1 MSRNR
6 TRTTK
11 WPFTMGTRLKA
22 KYSKF
27 SFTSQTEGGEEG
39 FRNSQL
45 SQILQEPIRMPH
57 EAEGTIDERSVPS
70 RQNERLSQS
79 LKPIGQDDEAP
90 MDEMELDELRYS
102 NHSISTDRTS
112 TRESIEHPH
121 PAAMLSEPTR
131 PHPLFCQLELSDSED
146 EEVEDYPL
154 TNTPQ
159 ATHKVPDGANT
170 PSTVSLSPRSSS
182 GSSVYSETFLST
194 IPCKFEPTK
203 PTHRRA
209 HTDGSSTSSVFS
221 RSARS
226 SHERFKSVLDRPF
239 RFWKAVDSVLESTQ
253 PDWSPYQRGRL
264 IHHLI
269 HFLELKIGFD
279 QYIPAGLLLPSPV
292 VDEAWMALV
301 LETKLYKQVTR
312 HIQDFHGKPRKSIHF
327 SMLAMNKGN
336 QQERLKRTQE
346 LFQLYFREQMPV
358 TIEDES
364 SPPVSTSSPAQ
375 LALPCANRPSFMH
388 LSSPGE
394 SLRGLA
400 LLNIYEPTLPS
411 LPVRRRPRMGTI

>member
-1 MSRNR
+1 
-6 TRTTK
+6 
-11 WPFTMGTRLKA
+11 
-22 KYSKF
+22 
-27 SFTSQTEGGEEG
+27 
-39 FRNSQL
+39 
-45 SQILQEPIRMPH
+45 MPH
-57 EAEGTIDERSVPS
+57 EAEGTMDERSIPTGHNERLSQSLKPNGPLDERIVPT

-79 LKPIGQDDEAP
+79 LKPNRQDAEAP

-112 TRESIEHPH
+112 TRESTEH
-121 PAAMLSEPTR
+121 AAAILAVAMVSERTR
-131 PHPLFCQLELSDSED
+131 PHPFFCQLELSDSED

-154 TNTPQ
+154 KNSPQ
-159 ATHKVPDGANT
+159 ATHKVPDWANT

-182 GSSVYSETFLST
+182 GSSVYNETFVST

-221 RSARS
+221 RS

-239 RFWKAVDSVLESTQ
+239 RFWKAVDSVLKSTQ

-292 VDEAWMALV
+292 VDDAWMALV

-312 HIQDFHGKPRKSIHF
+312 HIQDFHGKPRKSIHY

-364 SPPVSTSSPAQ
+364 SLPVSA
-375 LALPCANRPSFMH
+375 ALPRASRPSFMH
-388 LSSPGE
+388 LNSAGE

-400 LLNIYEPTLPS
+400 LLNIDEPT
-411 LPVRRRPRMGTI
+411 LPVRRRPRVGTI